1 MRPRL
6 VLLLDQ
12 NDAPLNVCPTP
23 RALSLVERGKA
34 EVVAYGGRSI
44 ATPVRPIARPAVIR
58 LARYVQHSRRR
69 VGFSRRAIHRRD
81 AYTCQ
86 YCGQLTSRPTLDHVV
101 PRRLGG
107 GTTWTNLVTACRD
120 CNQRKG
126 GRTPEQAGMPLL
138 RRPVPPN
145 Y

>member
-1 MRPRL
+1 MRPRP
-6 VLLLDQ
+6 VLLLNQ
-12 NDAPLNVCPTP
+12 NDAPLSVCPTP

-34 EVVAYGGRSI
+34 EVVAYGGQPI
-44 ATPVRPIARPAVIR
+44 ATSVRPIARPAIIR
-58 LARYVQHSRRR
+58 LSHYVRPPRRR

-101 PRRLGG
+101 PRGLGG
-107 GTTWTNLVTACRD
+107 GATWTNLVTACRD

-126 GRTPEQAGMPLL
+126 GRMPE
-138 RRPVPPN
+138 
-145 Y
+145 